1 MKGNF
6 RKRDSST
13 NSRKGGNPDN
23 NYTNGGSSNN
33 QNNGSMFYENA
44 DTTKNFNDRQ
54 DYLLVNSI
62 GSNAT
67 VTVTSGVKY
76 NGLLVSCNLESS
88 NGIDVVLRFPK
99 VVDAGVSNSIDD
111 LARTLGETLLI
122 HGEDVAELELKNID
136 LSLDEKWE
144 NSKVQEATPSRT
156 ESEKEK
162 VSNESNE
169 GGKFRTDVD
178 ISRSGKEIK
187 ERKLEKWTPEEGTER
202 FDINKGQA
210 LEDDSTAWDQF
221 AVNEKK
227 FGVKSSFD
235 EHLYTTK
242 INKDDPNYGKRLQE
256 AERIAKEIESQ
267 GPSGNIH
274 IAEDRGI
281 NIDDSGLDEED
292 LYSGVDRRGDE
303 LLAALKSNSKPN
315 ANKANRYVPP
325 TLRQQPHNM
334 DPAIISSS
342 NSTNNENVAATTV
355 TAAPAEAEVTKE
367 KASQKSPKS
376 KKGLSSKEAQ
386 IEELKKFSEKFKV
399 PYDMPKDMPEV
410 LKRSNSTLKSN
421 SSLPPKPISKTPS
434 AKTVSPTAQTTTV
447 KSESRR
453 STSNMSQG
461 QSSAAHTTR
470 SSTSSRR
477 RNHGSFFGA
486 KNPHTNDAKRA
497 AFGKSFNMFIKSKEA
512 HDEKQRE
519 HDASE
524 NMEPFFI
531 EKPYFTAPTWLNT
544 IEESYKTFFPDENT
558 AIQEAQTRFQQRQMN
573 SMGHGGPGMNPNMG
587 MNMGGMMGFPMG
599 GPSASPT
606 PMMNGFAGGSMGMY
620 MPFQP
625 QPMFYHPSMPQ
636 MMPVMGNNGAEEGG
650 GNISPQMPSGFMAA
664 GPGAPMG
671 AFGYPGGMPFQG
683 MMGSGPSGMPAS
695 GSTIHSHGHG
705 RNYHQSNHHGHRN
718 NSTSGHK

>member
-13 NSRKGGNPDN
+13 NSRKGGNLDN
-23 NYTNGGSSNN
+23 SYTNGGSSNN
-33 QNNGSMFYENA
+33 QNNGSLFYENA
-44 DTTKNFNDRQ
+44 ETTRNFDDRQ
-54 DYLLVNSI
+54 DYLLANSI
-62 GSNAT
+62 GSNVT

-76 NGLLVSCNLESS
+76 IGLLASCNLEST
-88 NGIDVVLRFPK
+88 NGIDIVLRFPK
-99 VVDAGVSNSIDD
+99 VTDSAVDNSVDD
-111 LARTLGETLLI
+111 LTKTLGETLLI
-122 HGEDVAELELKNID
+122 HGEDVAELELKKID
-136 LSLDEKWE
+136 FSLDEKWE
-144 NSKVQEATPSRT
+144 NSKVQETTPGKSDN
-156 ESEKEK
+156 EKEK
-162 VSNESNE
+162 VNE
-169 GGKFRTDVD
+169 GSHESGKFRTDVD
-178 ISRSGKEIK
+178 ISGSGREIK
-187 ERKLEKWTPEEGTER
+187 ERKLEKWTPEEGGEH
-202 FDINKGQA
+202 FDINKNQA

-227 FGVKSSFD
+227 FGVKSTFD

-267 GPSGNIH
+267 GTSGNIH

-281 NIDDSGLDEED
+281 VIDDSGLDEED

-315 ANKANRYVPP
+315 ASKANRYLPP
-325 TLRQQPHNM
+325 TLRQQPHHM
-334 DPAIISSS
+334 DPAIISSTNS
-342 NSTNNENVAATTV
+342 NNNENAAATLTG
-355 TAAPAEAEVTKE
+355 AEAAKE
-367 KASQKSPKS
+367 KVPQQASKN
-376 KKGLSSKEAQ
+376 KKNLSSKQAQ

-399 PYDMPKDMPEV
+399 PYDVPKDMPEV

-434 AKTVSPTAQTTTV
+434 TKTVSPTAQV
-447 KSESRR
+447 AAGRSESRR
-453 STSNMSQG
+453 SGSNMSQN
-461 QSSAAHTTR
+461 QSSAGHTTR

-497 AFGKSFNMFIKSKEA
+497 AFGRSFNMFIKSKEA
-512 HDEKQRE
+512 HDGRQRGD
-519 HDASE
+519 DASE
-524 NMEPFFI
+524 SMEPFFI

-544 IEESYKTFFPDENT
+544 IEESYKTFFPDEMT
-558 AIQEAQTRFQQRQMN
+558 AIQEARTRFQQRQMS
-573 SMGHGGPGMNPNMG
+573 SMGNGGPGMNSNIG

-599 GPSASPT
+599 GPSASPN
-606 PMMNGFAGGSMGMY
+606 PIMNGFAAGSMGMY

-636 MMPVMGNNGAEEGG
+636 MMPVMSNNGSEEGG
-650 GNISPQMPSGFMAA
+650 GNISPPMPTGFMAA

-695 GSTIHSHGHG
+695 GPTMHSHGHG
-705 RNYHQSNHHGHRN
+705 RNYHQTSHHSHHN

>member
-6 RKRDSST
+6 RKRDGSA
-13 NSRKGGNPDN
+13 NSRKNGNVDN
-23 NYTNGGSSNN
+23 NYTNGGGSNN
-33 QNNGSMFYENA
+33 QNNGSLFYENA
-44 DTTKNFNDRQ
+44 ETTKHFEDRQ
-54 DYLLVNSI
+54 DYLLANSI
-62 GSNAT
+62 GSIVT

-76 NGLLVSCNLESS
+76 TGLLVSCNLEST
-88 NGIDVVLRFPK
+88 NGIDVVLRFPRMA
-99 VVDAGVSNSIDD
+99 DSEVSSSADY
-111 LARTLGETLLI
+111 LAKTLGETLLI
-122 HGEDVAELELKNID
+122 HGEDVAELELRNID

-144 NSKVQEATPSRT
+144 NSKVQEATSVGAD
-156 ESEKEK
+156 SEKDRSDEGL
-162 VSNESNE
+162 NE

-178 ISRSGKEIK
+178 ISGSGREIK
-187 ERKLEKWTPEEGTER
+187 ERKLEKWTPEEGTEN

-210 LEDDSTAWDQF
+210 LEDNSTAWDQF

-227 FGVKSSFD
+227 FGVKSTFD

-242 INKDDPNYGKRLQE
+242 INKNDPNYGKRLQE

-267 GPSGNIH
+267 GTSGNIH

-281 NIDDSGLDEED
+281 IIDDSGLDEED

-315 ANKANRYVPP
+315 ASKGNRYVPP
-325 TLRQQPHNM
+325 TLRQQPHHM

-342 NSTNNENVAATTV
+342 NSNNDENVAATGT
-355 TAAPAEAEVTKE
+355 TSPAEAEAIRE
-367 KASQKSPKS
+367 KVPQKNSKS
-376 KKGLSSKEAQ
+376 KKGLSNKEAQ

-410 LKRSNSTLKSN
+410 LKRSNSILKSN
-421 SSLPPKPISKTPS
+421 SSLPPKPVSKAPS
-434 AKTVSPTAQTTTV
+434 AKIGSPIAQVSAGRT
-447 KSESRR
+447 ESRR
-453 STSNMSQG
+453 SGSNISQG
-461 QSSAAHTTR
+461 QSSAGHTR

-512 HDEKQRE
+512 HDEKQRG
-519 HDASE
+519 DDTSD

-544 IEESYKTFFPDENT
+544 IEESYKTFFPDEDT

-573 SMGHGGPGMNPNMG
+573 SMGNGGPGMNPNMG

-599 GPSASPT
+599 GPSASAN
-606 PMMNGFAGGSMGMY
+606 PMMNGFAANSMGMY

-650 GNISPQMPSGFMAA
+650 GNISPHMPTGFMAA

-695 GSTIHSHGHG
+695 GSAMHSHGHG
-705 RNYHQSNHHGHRN
+705 RNYHQTAHHGHHN